1 LYWVENLFTRKN
13 HQIIVSKRISN
24 SFYFKH
30 CNLLFK
36 FIFIQKCEYLNV
48 SRLLTLKI
56 VSLFIYY
63 HIATLYRWLSFL
75 WSSLSIYYLI
85 YVVDAGKRK
94 FIFSI
99 FFMNLKAYNDP
110 FILWV
115 KDFNTDQCLFKFSL
129 FKFSMATYHF
139 NGNYFSPGFNSLKPR
154 CFQKNRNQG
163 VNCTKMT
170 FSAV

>member
-13 HQIIVSKRISN
+13 HQIIVSKRKSN

-99 FFMNLKAYNDP
+99 FFMNLKAYKLSELI
-110 FILWV
+110 FFVYI
-115 KDFNTDQCLFKFSL
+115 KSCQY
-129 FKFSMATYHF
+129 SMFYT
-139 NGNYFSPGFNSLKPR
+139 N
-154 CFQKNRNQG
+154 
-163 VNCTKMT
+163 KMFWT
-170 FSAV
+170 RSQV